1 MNEILARLAAMPDR
15 LRTSVE
21 AFAGDVRQRPA
32 ADLFSL
38 LEHACHLR
46 DIEQIAFADR
56 IRRML
61 AESDPELA
69 DVDGARLAAE
79 ADYNATQELDAALAA
94 FTSLRAANVDVFS
107 RLSESEWSRT
117 GSLEGAGRITLAE
130 LARRMDKHDR
140 EHAAEIEALI
150 A

>member
-1 MNEILARLAAMPDR
+1 MNDILARLAAMPDR
-15 LRTSVE
+15 LRLSVE
-21 AFAGDVRQRPA
+21 AFPGDVRRRPA

-46 DIEQIAFADR
+46 DIERIAFTER

-79 ADYNATQELDAALAA
+79 ADYNATQDLHAALAA
-94 FTSLRAANVDVFS
+94 FASLRAANVDVFS
-107 RLSESEWSRT
+107 RLTESEWSRT
-117 GSLEGAGRITLAE
+117 GNLEGAGRITLAD

-140 EHAAEIEALI
+140 EHVAEIEALT